1 MSLAIGNKFL
11 DLFFRP
17 VSRSTFHDGFAR
29 DQTKSDKQDEYNFFH
44 FYNLKFYGMKLDK
57 MSHQIVIQV
66 ILSKQVY
73 FIFEMS
79 DFKIDVL

>member
-1 MSLAIGNKFL
+1 
-11 DLFFRP
+11 
-17 VSRSTFHDGFAR
+17 
-29 DQTKSDKQDEYNFFH
+29 
-44 FYNLKFYGMKLDK
+44 MKLDK